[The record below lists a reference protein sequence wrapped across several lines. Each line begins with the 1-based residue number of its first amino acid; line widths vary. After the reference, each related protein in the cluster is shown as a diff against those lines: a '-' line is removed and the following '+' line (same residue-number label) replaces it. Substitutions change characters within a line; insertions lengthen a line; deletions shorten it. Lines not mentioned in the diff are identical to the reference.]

1 MTENGAKKLLS
12 IVELGGYANCV
23 ALYKQV
29 GFEVTELFSM
39 RKAFAYLKKNRPA
52 VVIAEFNF
60 QSDFRDRTSSLE
72 SLMAVLQRMPE
83 TKIVVFYDR
92 EQAHQLEKLSSR
104 FPLLATLTYPLDTAQ
119 LQNTLQEIINQ

>member
-1 MTENGAKKLLS
+1 VAEKGAKQLLS
-12 IVELGGYANCV
+12 IVELGGYPNCV
-23 ALYKQV
+23 ALYKKI

-39 RKAFAYLKKNRPA
+39 RKAFAFLKKNCPL
-52 VVIAEFNF
+52 VIVAEFNF

-104 FPLLATLTYPLDTAQ
+104 FPLLATLTYPLDSE
-119 LQNTLQEIINQ
+119 LLEKTLQELINQ

>member
-1 MTENGAKKLLS
+1 VAEKGAKQLLS
-12 IVELGGYANCV
+12 IVELGGYPNCV
-23 ALYKQV
+23 ALYKKI

-39 RKAFAYLKKNRPA
+39 RKAFAFLKKNRPL
-52 VVIAEFNF
+52 VIVAEFNF

-104 FPLLATLTYPLDTAQ
+104 FPLLATLTYPLDSE
-119 LQNTLQEIINQ
+119 LLEKKLQELINQ